1 MKAVSITIIGL
12 GPRGLCV
19 LERILSLAAQQPE
32 QQVQIVVVN
41 KGMPGRGVHGQSLS
55 DRFLLNTVAGLL
67 TLIPGGEFQP
77 SLLKGTFA
85 DFLPWLKQN
94 GIAAD
99 AGSYVPRRLFG
110 AYCHELYLHL
120 LERCPLN
127 CQVEY
132 IEDEAID
139 IQQAGRKEVTCLL
152 TRRKIVSDH
161 VVVAI
166 GHMFPV
172 ANSQEMIADIYT
184 AELSSLNIP
193 AGSTVGI
200 QGFGLTAMDAIAE
213 LTRGKGGVFADGVYK
228 PSGNEPNVILFS
240 RSGLPSRARPVDDG
254 YVAVSPT
261 LHFNEQAALA
271 LRKQRGQ
278 AAINFM
284 TEIYPLLAQDVAQAM
299 LDREVPTQTSMELM
313 NGLLWPE
320 MSQKNSE
327 EYSASVVEFVKQDLY
342 EAHLGLS
349 GSAMK
354 RAVEV
359 LMSARDSIRTVVNYG
374 GLTPSSHSW
383 FYNHFASAINRT
395 AIGPQ
400 HDRHEELLMLLN
412 AGIVSTPLGPAPELQ
427 WAPKRRCWNVKSTV
441 FDTPVSFD
449 LNHLLQGYTSQPTLK
464 KNTSVLLGALVDGGR
479 IHARYIDWLATP
491 GFAVNAE
498 SKAVSTHG
506 VVQEHLFITGVM
518 SEGSTYYNWYV
529 PTINGKSTPFVEAQR
544 IASAVLEYDKETSDE
559 VSGE

>member
-1 MKAVSITIIGL
+1 M
-12 GPRGLCV
+12 
-19 LERILSLAAQQPE
+19 
-32 QQVQIVVVN
+32 
-41 KGMPGRGVHGQSLS
+41 
-55 DRFLLNTVAGLL
+55 
-67 TLIPGGEFQP
+67 IPGGEFQP

-85 DFLPWLKQN
+85 DFLPWLNQK

-99 AGSYVPRRLFG
+99 AGAYVPRRLFG
-110 AYCHELYLHL
+110 AYCHELYQRL

-132 IEDEAID
+132 IDDEAID
-139 IQQAGRKEVTCLL
+139 IQQAGQKEVTCLL
-152 TRRKIVSDH
+152 TQRKIVSDH

-166 GHMFPV
+166 GHMLPV
-172 ANSQEMIADIYT
+172 TNSQEMIADIYT

-213 LTRGKGGVFADGVYK
+213 LTRGRGGVFADGVYK
-228 PSGNEPNVILFS
+228 PSGNEPNIILFS

-254 YVAVSPT
+254 RAAFAPT

-299 LDREVPTQTSMELM
+299 LDREVPTQVAIELM

-320 MSQKNSE
+320 MSQKNSQ
-327 EYSASVVEFVKQDLY
+327 EYSAAVVDFVKQDLC

-349 GSAMK
+349 GSAVK

-359 LMSARDSIRTVVNYG
+359 LMTARDAIRAVVNYG
-374 GLTPSSHSW
+374 GLTPSAHSW
-383 FYNHFASAINRT
+383 FFNHFASAINRN

-400 HDRHEELLMLLN
+400 HDRQEELLMLID

-427 WAPKRRCWNVKSTV
+427 WAPKKHCWNVQSTV

-449 LNHLLQGYTSQPTLK
+449 LDHLLQGYTSQPTLK
-464 KNTSVLLGALVDGGR
+464 KITSVLLGALVDGGR
-479 IHARYIDWLATP
+479 IHARHTDWLATP
-491 GFAVNAE
+491 GVAVNVE
-498 SKAVSTHG
+498 SKAISSYG
-506 VVQEHLFITGVM
+506 VAQEHLFITGVV

-529 PTINGKSTPFVEAQR
+529 PTKDGKSTPFVEAQK
-544 IASAVLEYDKETSDE
+544 IASAVLGYDKETSDE
-559 VSGE
+559 GAGK

>member
-32 QQVQIVVVN
+32 RQVQIVVVN
-41 KGMPGRGVHGQSLS
+41 KGMPGQGVHGQSLS

-67 TLIPGGEFQP
+67 TLVPGAEFHP
-77 SLLKGTFA
+77 SLLKDTFT
-85 DFLPWLKQN
+85 DFLPWLNQK
-94 GIAAD
+94 GIAAN
-99 AGSYVPRRLFG
+99 AGAYVPRRLFG
-110 AYCHELYLHL
+110 AYCHELYQCL

-127 CQVEY
+127 CQFEY
-132 IEDEAID
+132 IDDEAID
-139 IQQAGRKEVTCLL
+139 VQEAGQKEVTCLL
-152 TRRKIVSDH
+152 TQRKIVSDH

-166 GHMFPV
+166 GHMLPV
-172 ANSQEMIADIYT
+172 VDRQEMIADIYT
-184 AELSSLNIP
+184 SDLSSMNIP

-327 EYSASVVEFVKQDLY
+327 EYSASVVDVKQDLY

-349 GSAMK
+349 GSATK

-400 HDRHEELLMLLN
+400 HDRQEELLMLIR

-427 WAPKRRCWNVKSTV
+427 WAPKRRCWNVQSTV
-441 FDTPVSFD
+441 FDTPVSYD
-449 LNHLLQGYTSQPTLK
+449 LDHLLQGYTSQPTLK
-464 KNTSVLLGALVDGGR
+464 NTSVLLDALIDGGR
-479 IHARYIDWLATP
+479 VHARHTDWLATP

-498 SKAVSTHG
+498 SKAVSSHG
-506 VVQEHLFITGVM
+506 VAQEHLFITGVM

-529 PTINGKSTPFVEAQR
+529 PTIDGKSIPFVEAQR

-559 VSGE
+559 DAGE